1 MSNQDWTSK
10 LQDQLAGYQES
21 VSHDLWA
28 GIEQSLAQK
37 NIESVSTNPQTIVS
51 ENSESIDLHVGSEVQ
66 KNARV
71 LHDSSE
77 AKKNARIVYFKR
89 WSAAAAAVALL
100 GIGGSYVY
108 LHQEDVEKGN
118 LQLAS
123 LSSPAVSA
131 DLQLAASQPAPSPVV
146 SADLQSAASQPAPSH
161 VVSADL
167 QSAASQPAPSHVVS
181 ADLQSAAS
189 HPAPSHAVSVDL
201 QSAASQPAPSLVVS
215 ADLRLAAS
223 QPAPSLVVSAD
234 LQSAASQKKKGN
246 VLEKESENEIS
257 LLAENPEPAEPVSED
272 KATDKSSDYKALT
285 RSTDHHAAA
294 YASQSYHFE
303 KNEEVSGW
311 SMQLYAENLTPSLG
325 GVNSDASGGYNDFS
339 YGTMAEPMP
348 GVIPDPTA
356 GGIYGEEYLL
366 ASYKAIQRKQQVNAK
381 HHAPVSVGLQVA
393 FGIAPRLSLSTGLVY
408 TRTSSDF
415 YPYAP
420 SSNYNVHQVLHYV
433 GLPVGLNYEFWQSG
447 GFHAYVMAGA
457 EADYNVK
464 NDTEEEGVKKE
475 NAKRDRVQFSGK
487 ASLGAQYDITPK
499 VGLYIEP
506 GAKYYFDNGSHV
518 ENTFKDKKLNFNLQF
533 GLRFNL

>member
-28 GIEQSLAQK
+28 GIEQSLAH
-37 NIESVSTNPQTIVS
+37 S
-51 ENSESIDLHVGSEVQ
+51 ETG
-66 KNARV
+66 
-71 LHDSSE
+71 
-77 AKKNARIVYFKR
+77 KKARIVYFKR

-118 LQLAS
+118 LQLA
-123 LSSPAVSA
+123 V
-131 DLQLAASQPAPSPVV
+131 SQPAPSHVV
-146 SADLQSAASQPAPSH
+146 SADLQSAASQSAPSHAVSADLQSAASQSAPSHIVSSDLQSAASHPAPSH

-167 QSAASQPAPSHVVS
+167 QSAASQPAPSH
-181 ADLQSAAS
+181 A
-189 HPAPSHAVSVDL
+189 
-201 QSAASQPAPSLVVS
+201 
-215 ADLRLAAS
+215 
-223 QPAPSLVVSAD
+223 VSAD
-234 LQSAASQKKKGN
+234 LQSAASQKKTSDD
-246 VLEKESENEIS
+246 VLKEESENEIS
-257 LLAENPEPAEPVSED
+257 LLAE
-272 KATDKSSDYKALT
+272 KSDHKTLT
-285 RSTDHHAAA
+285 RSTDNHAAA

-325 GVNSDASGGYNDFS
+325 GVNSDASGS
-339 YGTMAEPMP
+339 YRDYSHGTMAEPMP

-366 ASYKAIQRKQQVNAK
+366 ASYKAIQRSQQGNAK

-420 SSNYNVHQVLHYV
+420 GSSYNVHQVLHYV
-433 GLPVGLNYEFWQSG
+433 GIPVGLNYEFWQSG

>member
-37 NIESVSTNPQTIVS
+37 NIESVSSNPQTIA
-51 ENSESIDLHVGSEVQ
+51 SESSESADLHVGSEVQ

-77 AKKNARIVYFKR
+77 AKKDARIVYFKR

-131 DLQLAASQPAPSPVV
+131 DLQSAASQSAPSHAV

-167 QSAASQPAPSHVVS
+167 QSAASQPAPSLVVS
-181 ADLQSAAS
+181 A
-189 HPAPSHAVSVDL
+189 DL
-201 QSAASQPAPSLVVS
+201 QSAASQPAPS
-215 ADLRLAAS
+215 
-223 QPAPSLVVSAD
+223 PVVSAD
-234 LQSAASQKKKGN
+234 LQSAASQKKTSDD
-246 VLEKESENEIS
+246 VLKERSENEIS
-257 LLAENPEPAEPVSED
+257 LLAE
-272 KATDKSSDYKALT
+272 KSDYKALT

-339 YGTMAEPMP
+339 YGTMAEPML

-366 ASYKAIQRKQQVNAK
+366 ASYKAIQRKQQGNAK

-415 YPYAP
+415 YPYA
-420 SSNYNVHQVLHYV
+420 SSSSYNVHQVLHYV
-433 GLPVGLNYEFWQSG
+433 GIPVGLNYEFWQSG

>member
-28 GIEQSLAQK
+28 GIEQSLAQ
-37 NIESVSTNPQTIVS
+37 NDIESVSSNPQAIVS
-51 ENSESIDLHVGSEVQ
+51 ESSESSDFHVGSE
-66 KNARV
+66 
-71 LHDSSE
+71 
-77 AKKNARIVYFKR
+77 AKKKARIVYFKR

-108 LHQEDVEKGN
+108 LHQEEVEKGN

-123 LSSPAVSA
+123 LSSRVVSA
-131 DLQLAASQPAPSPVV
+131 DLPSAAPHTVSSDLPSAPSHAVSSDLPSAASHVVSSDLSSAASHSV
-146 SADLQSAASQPAPSH
+146 SADLQSAAPHAVSSDLQSAPSH
-161 VVSADL
+161 SVSADL
-167 QSAASQPAPSHVVS
+167 QSAAP
-181 ADLQSAAS
+181 
-189 HPAPSHAVSVDL
+189 
-201 QSAASQPAPSLVVS
+201 
-215 ADLRLAAS
+215 
-223 QPAPSLVVSAD
+223 
-234 LQSAASQKKKGN
+234 QKKKGN
-246 VLEKESENEIS
+246 VLEKESENKIS
-257 LLAENPEPAEPVSED
+257 LLADN
-272 KATDKSSDYKALT
+272 
-285 RSTDHHAAA
+285 HAAA
-294 YASQSYHFE
+294 YASQSYHFD

-311 SMQLYAENLTPSLG
+311 SMQLYAENLTSSLG
-325 GVNSDASGGYNDFS
+325 GVNSDASGSYRDYS

-366 ASYKAIQRKQQVNAK
+366 ASCKAIQRNQQVNAK

-393 FGIAPRLSLSTGLVY
+393 FGIAPRLTLSTGLVY

-420 SSNYNVHQVLHYV
+420 GSSYNVHQVLHYV
-433 GLPVGLNYEFWQSG
+433 GIPVGLNYEFWQSG

-475 NAKRDRVQFSGK
+475 NAKRDRVQLSGK

>member
-37 NIESVSTNPQTIVS
+37 NIESVSSNPQTIA
-51 ENSESIDLHVGSEVQ
+51 SESSESTDLHVGSE
-66 KNARV
+66 
-71 LHDSSE
+71 
-77 AKKNARIVYFKR
+77 AKKDARIVYFKR

-131 DLQLAASQPAPSPVV
+131 DLQ
-146 SADLQSAASQPAPSH
+146 
-161 VVSADL
+161 
-167 QSAASQPAPSHVVS
+167 
-181 ADLQSAAS
+181 
-189 HPAPSHAVSVDL
+189 
-201 QSAASQPAPSLVVS
+201 
-215 ADLRLAAS
+215 
-223 QPAPSLVVSAD
+223 
-234 LQSAASQKKKGN
+234 SAASQKKTSDD
-246 VLEKESENEIS
+246 VLKEESENEIS
-257 LLAENPEPAEPVSED
+257 LLAE
-272 KATDKSSDYKALT
+272 KSDHKTLT
-285 RSTDHHAAA
+285 RSTDNHAAA

-325 GVNSDASGGYNDFS
+325 GVNSDASGS
-339 YGTMAEPMP
+339 YRDYSHGTMAEPMP

-366 ASYKAIQRKQQVNAK
+366 ASCKAIQRKQQGNAK

-420 SSNYNVHQVLHYV
+420 SSSYNVHQVLHYV
-433 GLPVGLNYEFWQSG
+433 GIPVGLNYEFWQSG

-475 NAKRDRVQFSGK
+475 DAKRDRVQFSGK

>member
-10 LQDQLAGYQES
+10 LQEQLADYQEP

-28 GIEQSLAQK
+28 GIEQSLAH
-37 NIESVSTNPQTIVS
+37 S
-51 ENSESIDLHVGSEVQ
+51 ETV
-66 KNARV
+66 
-71 LHDSSE
+71 
-77 AKKNARIVYFKR
+77 KKPRIVYFKR

-123 LSSPAVSA
+123 HAVS
-131 DLQLAASQPAPSPVV
+131 PSHVV
-146 SADLQSAASQPAPSH
+146 SADLQSAASVSAAVNQGSPSHVVSADLQSAASSVAVNYGSPSH

-167 QSAASQPAPSHVVS
+167 QSAASQSKMGNT
-181 ADLQSAAS
+181 
-189 HPAPSHAVSVDL
+189 
-201 QSAASQPAPSLVVS
+201 LVEE
-215 ADLRLAAS
+215 
-223 QPAPSLVVSAD
+223 
-234 LQSAASQKKKGN
+234 N
-246 VLEKESENEIS
+246 ENEIS
-257 LLAENPEPAEPVSED
+257 LLAENSDPAEPVSED
-272 KATDKSSDYKALT
+272 KATDGSTDHKALTRSSDHKALT
-285 RSTDHHAAA
+285 RSTDNHAAA
-294 YASQSYHFE
+294 YVSQSYHFE
-303 KNEEVSGW
+303 KDKEIAGW

-348 GVIPDPTA
+348 GGVIPDPA
-356 GGIYGEEYLL
+356 VGGIYGEEYLL

-393 FGIAPRLSLSTGLVY
+393 FGIAPRLSLSTGMVY

-420 SSNYNVHQVLHYV
+420 SSSYNVHQVLHYV
-433 GLPVGLNYEFWQSG
+433 GIPVGLNYEFWQSG

-475 NAKRDRVQFSGK
+475 DAKRDRVQFSGK

>member
-28 GIEQSLAQK
+28 GIEQSLAQN
-37 NIESVSTNPQTIVS
+37 NIESVSSNPQTIVS
-51 ENSESIDLHVGSEVQ
+51 ESSESTDLHVGSEAK
-66 KNARV
+66 KNARI

-77 AKKNARIVYFKR
+77 AQKNARIVYFKR

-118 LQLAS
+118 LQLA
-123 LSSPAVSA
+123 
-131 DLQLAASQPAPSPVV
+131 ASQPAPSPVV
-146 SADLQSAASQPAPSH
+146 SSDLQSAASQSAPSPVVSSDLQSAASQPASSH

-167 QSAASQPAPSHVVS
+167 QST
-181 ADLQSAAS
+181 
-189 HPAPSHAVSVDL
+189 
-201 QSAASQPAPSLVVS
+201 
-215 ADLRLAAS
+215 AS

-234 LQSAASQKKKGN
+234 LQSAASQSKMGN
-246 VLEKESENEIS
+246 TLVEESENEIS
-257 LLAENPEPAEPVSED
+257 LLAEDPEPAEPVSED

-339 YGTMAEPMP
+339 YGTMAEPLP

-366 ASYKAIQRKQQVNAK
+366 ASYKAIQRNQQGNAK

-433 GLPVGLNYEFWQSG
+433 GIPVGLNYEFWQSG

>member
-10 LQDQLAGYQES
+10 LQEQLADYQES

-37 NIESVSTNPQTIVS
+37 NIESVSSNPQTIVS
-51 ENSESIDLHVGSEVQ
+51 ESSESTDLHVG
-66 KNARV
+66 
-71 LHDSSE
+71 SE

-108 LHQEDVEKGN
+108 LHQEEVEKGN
-118 LQLAS
+118 LQLA
-123 LSSPAVSA
+123 
-131 DLQLAASQPAPSPVV
+131 ASQS
-146 SADLQSAASQPAPSH
+146 APSH

-167 QSAASQPAPSHVVS
+167 QSAASQYAPSHAVS
-181 ADLQSAAS
+181 ADLQS
-189 HPAPSHAVSVDL
+189 
-201 QSAASQPAPSLVVS
+201 
-215 ADLRLAAS
+215 AAS

-234 LQSAASQKKKGN
+234 LQSAASQPASSHVVSADLQSTASQKKTSDD
-246 VLEKESENEIS
+246 VLKEESENEIS
-257 LLAENPEPAEPVSED
+257 LLAEN
-272 KATDKSSDYKALT
+272 SDHKVLT
-285 RSTDHHAAA
+285 RSTDNHAAA

-325 GVNSDASGGYNDFS
+325 GVNSDASGS
-339 YGTMAEPMP
+339 YRDYSHGTMAEPMP

-366 ASYKAIQRKQQVNAK
+366 ASYKAIQRNQQGKAK

-420 SSNYNVHQVLHYV
+420 GSSYNVHQVLHYV
-433 GLPVGLNYEFWQSG
+433 GIPVGLNYEFWQSG

-475 NAKRDRVQFSGK
+475 DAKRDRVQFSGK
-487 ASLGAQYDITPK
+487 ASLGAQYDITSK

>member
-10 LQDQLAGYQES
+10 LQEQLADYQES

-28 GIEQSLAQK
+28 GIEQSLAH
-37 NIESVSTNPQTIVS
+37 S
-51 ENSESIDLHVGSEVQ
+51 ETG
-66 KNARV
+66 
-71 LHDSSE
+71 
-77 AKKNARIVYFKR
+77 KKARIVYFKR

-118 LQLAS
+118 LQLA
-123 LSSPAVSA
+123 
-131 DLQLAASQPAPSPVV
+131 
-146 SADLQSAASQPAPSH
+146 ASQPAPSH

-167 QSAASQPAPSHVVS
+167 QSAASQKK
-181 ADLQSAAS
+181 AS
-189 HPAPSHAVSVDL
+189 D
-201 QSAASQPAPSLVVS
+201 
-215 ADLRLAAS
+215 D
-223 QPAPSLVVSAD
+223 
-234 LQSAASQKKKGN
+234 
-246 VLEKESENEIS
+246 VLKEESENEIS
-257 LLAENPEPAEPVSED
+257 LLAE
-272 KATDKSSDYKALT
+272 KSDHKALT

-325 GVNSDASGGYNDFS
+325 GVNSDASGS
-339 YGTMAEPMP
+339 YRDYSHGTMAEPMP

-366 ASYKAIQRKQQVNAK
+366 ASYKAIQRNQQGNAK

-420 SSNYNVHQVLHYV
+420 GSSYNVHQVLHYV
-433 GLPVGLNYEFWQSG
+433 GIPVGLNYEFWQSG

>member
-37 NIESVSTNPQTIVS
+37 NIESVSSNPQTIVS
-51 ENSESIDLHVGSEVQ
+51 ESSESTDLHVGSEA
-66 KNARV
+66 KKDARV

-131 DLQLAASQPAPSPVV
+131 DLQSAASQPAPSHVV

-189 HPAPSHAVSVDL
+189 
-201 QSAASQPAPSLVVS
+201 QSASSP
-215 ADLRLAAS
+215 
-223 QPAPSLVVSAD
+223 VVSAD
-234 LQSAASQKKKGN
+234 LQSAASQKKTSD
-246 VLEKESENEIS
+246 VLKEESENEIS
-257 LLAENPEPAEPVSED
+257 LLAE
-272 KATDKSSDYKALT
+272 KSDHKALT

-433 GLPVGLNYEFWQSG
+433 GIPVGLNYEFWQSG

-475 NAKRDRVQFSGK
+475 DAKRDRVQFSGK

>member
-37 NIESVSTNPQTIVS
+37 NIESVSSNPQTIA
-51 ENSESIDLHVGSEVQ
+51 SESSESTDLHVGT
-66 KNARV
+66 
-71 LHDSSE
+71 E

-131 DLQLAASQPAPSPVV
+131 DLQSAASQPAPSHVV
-146 SADLQSAASQPAPSH
+146 SH

-167 QSAASQPAPSHVVS
+167 QSAASQSASSH
-181 ADLQSAAS
+181 
-189 HPAPSHAVSVDL
+189 
-201 QSAASQPAPSLVVS
+201 
-215 ADLRLAAS
+215 
-223 QPAPSLVVSAD
+223 VVSAD
-234 LQSAASQKKKGN
+234 LQSAASQKKMGN
-246 VLEKESENEIS
+246 VLVEESENEIS
-257 LLAENPEPAEPVSED
+257 LLAENSDPAEPVSED
-272 KATDKSSDYKALT
+272 KATDSSTDHKTLTRSSDHKVLT

-366 ASYKAIQRKQQVNAK
+366 ASYKAIQRNQQGNAK

-420 SSNYNVHQVLHYV
+420 GSSYNVHQVLHYV
-433 GLPVGLNYEFWQSG
+433 GIPVGLNYEFWQSG

-475 NAKRDRVQFSGK
+475 DAKRDRVQFSGK

>member
-28 GIEQSLAQK
+28 GIEQSLAQN
-37 NIESVSTNPQTIVS
+37 NIESVSSNPQTIA
-51 ENSESIDLHVGSEVQ
+51 SESSESADLHVGSEVK

-89 WSAAAAAVALL
+89 WSAAAAVALL

-108 LHQEDVEKGN
+108 LHQEDVEKAH

-131 DLQLAASQPAPSPVV
+131 DLQ
-146 SADLQSAASQPAPSH
+146 SAVSQPAPSH

-189 HPAPSHAVSVDL
+189 
-201 QSAASQPAPSLVVS
+201 QFASSP
-215 ADLRLAAS
+215 
-223 QPAPSLVVSAD
+223 VVSAD
-234 LQSAASQKKKGN
+234 LQSAASQQKASD
-246 VLEKESENEIS
+246 VLKKESENEIS
-257 LLAENPEPAEPVSED
+257 LLAE
-272 KATDKSSDYKALT
+272 KSDHKALT

-366 ASYKAIQRKQQVNAK
+366 ASYKAIQRNQQGNAK
-381 HHAPVSVGLQVA
+381 HHAPVSVGLQVV

-420 SSNYNVHQVLHYV
+420 GSSYNVHQVLHYV
-433 GLPVGLNYEFWQSG
+433 GIPVGLNYEFWQSG

>member
-37 NIESVSTNPQTIVS
+37 NIESVSTNPQTIAS
-51 ENSESIDLHVGSEVQ
+51 ENSESTDLHVGSEA
-66 KNARV
+66 KKDARV

-118 LQLAS
+118 LQLA
-123 LSSPAVSA
+123 
-131 DLQLAASQPAPSPVV
+131 
-146 SADLQSAASQPAPSH
+146 ASQPAPSH
-161 VVSADL
+161 AVSADL
-167 QSAASQPAPSHVVS
+167 QS
-181 ADLQSAAS
+181 
-189 HPAPSHAVSVDL
+189 
-201 QSAASQPAPSLVVS
+201 
-215 ADLRLAAS
+215 AAS

-234 LQSAASQKKKGN
+234 LQSAASQKKMGN

-366 ASYKAIQRKQQVNAK
+366 ASYKAIQRNQQGNAK

>member
-51 ENSESIDLHVGSEVQ
+51 ENSESIDFHVGSEVQ

-108 LHQEDVEKGN
+108 LHQEDVERGN

-131 DLQLAASQPAPSPVV
+131 
-146 SADLQSAASQPAPSH
+146 
-161 VVSADL
+161 
-167 QSAASQPAPSHVVS
+167 
-181 ADLQSAAS
+181 
-189 HPAPSHAVSVDL
+189 DL

-215 ADLRLAAS
+215 ADLQSTAS
-223 QPAPSLVVSAD
+223 QSAPSHAVSAD

-257 LLAENPEPAEPVSED
+257 LLAEDPEPAEPVSGD

-285 RSTDHHAAA
+285 RSADHHAAA

-366 ASYKAIQRKQQVNAK
+366 ASYKAIQRNQQGNAK

-433 GLPVGLNYEFWQSG
+433 GIPVGLNYEFWQSG

>member
-28 GIEQSLAQK
+28 GIEQSLAQN
-37 NIESVSTNPQTIVS
+37 NIESGSSNPQTIVS
-51 ENSESIDLHVGSEVQ
+51 ESSESIDLHVGTEAK

-108 LHQEDVEKGN
+108 LHQEVVEKGN
-118 LQLAS
+118 LQL
-123 LSSPAVSA
+123 
-131 DLQLAASQPAPSPVV
+131 
-146 SADLQSAASQPAPSH
+146 AASQPAPSH

-167 QSAASQPAPSHVVS
+167 QSAASQ
-181 ADLQSAAS
+181 
-189 HPAPSHAVSVDL
+189 
-201 QSAASQPAPSLVVS
+201 
-215 ADLRLAAS
+215 
-223 QPAPSLVVSAD
+223 
-234 LQSAASQKKKGN
+234 KKMGN

-272 KATDKSSDYKALT
+272 KATDKSSDHKALT

-433 GLPVGLNYEFWQSG
+433 GIPVGLNYEFWQSG

>member
-28 GIEQSLAQK
+28 GIEQSLAQN
-37 NIESVSTNPQTIVS
+37 NIESGSSNPQTIA
-51 ENSESIDLHVGSEVQ
+51 SESSESTDLHVGTEAK

-77 AKKNARIVYFKR
+77 VQKNARIVYFKR

-118 LQLAS
+118 LQLAAS
-123 LSSPAVSA
+123 QSAPSHVVSA
-131 DLQLAASQPAPSPVV
+131 DLQSAASQPAPSHAV
-146 SADLQSAASQPAPSH
+146 SSDLQSAASQPAPSH

-181 ADLQSAAS
+181 ADLQLAAS
-189 HPAPSHAVSVDL
+189 QSAPSHVVSVDL
-201 QSAASQPAPSLVVS
+201 QSAASQ
-215 ADLRLAAS
+215 
-223 QPAPSLVVSAD
+223 
-234 LQSAASQKKKGN
+234 KKTSDD
-246 VLEKESENEIS
+246 VLKEESENEIS
-257 LLAENPEPAEPVSED
+257 LLAE
-272 KATDKSSDYKALT
+272 KSDHKALT
-285 RSTDHHAAA
+285 RSTDNHAAA

-366 ASYKAIQRKQQVNAK
+366 ASYKAIQRNQQVNAK

-420 SSNYNVHQVLHYV
+420 NSNYNVHQVLHYV
-433 GLPVGLNYEFWQSG
+433 GIPVGLNYEFWQSG

-518 ENTFKDKKLNFNLQF
+518 ENTFKDKELNFNLQF

>member
-28 GIEQSLAQK
+28 GIEQSLAQN
-37 NIESVSTNPQTIVS
+37 NIESVSSNPQTIA
-51 ENSESIDLHVGSEVQ
+51 SESSESTDLHVG
-66 KNARV
+66 
-71 LHDSSE
+71 SE

-118 LQLAS
+118 LQLA
-123 LSSPAVSA
+123 
-131 DLQLAASQPAPSPVV
+131 
-146 SADLQSAASQPAPSH
+146 ASQPAPSH

-189 HPAPSHAVSVDL
+189 QPAPSHAVSADL
-201 QSAASQPAPSLVVS
+201 QSAASQSVPSHAVS
-215 ADLRLAAS
+215 ADLQSAAS

-234 LQSAASQKKKGN
+234 LQSAASQKKTSDD
-246 VLEKESENEIS
+246 VLKEESENEIS
-257 LLAENPEPAEPVSED
+257 LLAE
-272 KATDKSSDYKALT
+272 KSDYKALT

-339 YGTMAEPMP
+339 YGTVAEPMP

-433 GLPVGLNYEFWQSG
+433 GIPVGLNYEFWQSG

>member
-37 NIESVSTNPQTIVS
+37 NIESVSTNPQTIAS
-51 ENSESIDLHVGSEVQ
+51 ENSESTDLHVGSEA
-66 KNARV
+66 KKDARV

-131 DLQLAASQPAPSPVV
+131 DLQ
-146 SADLQSAASQPAPSH
+146 
-161 VVSADL
+161 
-167 QSAASQPAPSHVVS
+167 
-181 ADLQSAAS
+181 
-189 HPAPSHAVSVDL
+189 
-201 QSAASQPAPSLVVS
+201 
-215 ADLRLAAS
+215 
-223 QPAPSLVVSAD
+223 
-234 LQSAASQKKKGN
+234 SAASQKKTSD
-246 VLEKESENEIS
+246 VLKEESENEIS

-272 KATDKSSDYKALT
+272 KATDKSSDHKALT
-285 RSTDHHAAA
+285 RSTDNHAAA

-366 ASYKAIQRKQQVNAK
+366 ASYKAIQRKQQGNAK

-415 YPYAP
+415 YPYA
-420 SSNYNVHQVLHYV
+420 SSSSYNVHQVLHYV
-433 GLPVGLNYEFWQSG
+433 GIPVGLNYEFWQSG

>member
-37 NIESVSTNPQTIVS
+37 NIESVSSNPQTIA
-51 ENSESIDLHVGSEVQ
+51 SESSESADLHVG
-66 KNARV
+66 
-71 LHDSSE
+71 SE

-108 LHQEDVEKGN
+108 LHQEDVERGN

-131 DLQLAASQPAPSPVV
+131 DLQSAASQSAPSHAV
-146 SADLQSAASQPAPSH
+146 SADLQSAASQPASSH

-167 QSAASQPAPSHVVS
+167 QST
-181 ADLQSAAS
+181 
-189 HPAPSHAVSVDL
+189 
-201 QSAASQPAPSLVVS
+201 
-215 ADLRLAAS
+215 AS

-234 LQSAASQKKKGN
+234 LQSAASQSKMGN
-246 VLEKESENEIS
+246 TLVEESENEIS
-257 LLAENPEPAEPVSED
+257 LLAENSDPAESVSED
-272 KATDKSSDYKALT
+272 KATDSSTDYKTLTRSSDHKVLT

-348 GVIPDPTA
+348 GVIPDPA
-356 GGIYGEEYLL
+356 VGGIYGEEYLL
-366 ASYKAIQRKQQVNAK
+366 ASYKAIQRNQQGKAK

-393 FGIAPRLSLSTGLVY
+393 FGIAPRLSLSTGMVY

-420 SSNYNVHQVLHYV
+420 SSSYNVHQVLHYV
-433 GLPVGLNYEFWQSG
+433 GIPVGLNYEFWQSG

>member
-28 GIEQSLAQK
+28 GIEQSLAQN
-37 NIESVSTNPQTIVS
+37 NIESVSSNPQTVA
-51 ENSESIDLHVGSEVQ
+51 SESSESADLHVGSEAK

-71 LHDSSE
+71 LPDSSE
-77 AKKNARIVYFKR
+77 VQKNARIVYFKR
-89 WSAAAAAVALL
+89 WSAAAAVALL

-118 LQLAS
+118 LQLA
-123 LSSPAVSA
+123 
-131 DLQLAASQPAPSPVV
+131 ASQPAPSHAV
-146 SADLQSAASQPAPSH
+146 SDLQSAASQSAPSH

-167 QSAASQPAPSHVVS
+167 QSAASQPAPSPVGSSDLQSAASQPAPSHAVSTDLQSAASQSASSHVVS

-189 HPAPSHAVSVDL
+189 
-201 QSAASQPAPSLVVS
+201 QSKMGNTLV
-215 ADLRLAAS
+215 
-223 QPAPSLVVSAD
+223 
-234 LQSAASQKKKGN
+234 
-246 VLEKESENEIS
+246 EESENEIS
-257 LLAENPEPAEPVSED
+257 LLAE
-272 KATDKSSDYKALT
+272 KSDHKVLT

-366 ASYKAIQRKQQVNAK
+366 ASYKAIQRNQQGNAK

-433 GLPVGLNYEFWQSG
+433 GIPVGLNYEFWQSG

>member
-28 GIEQSLAQK
+28 GIEQSLAQN
-37 NIESVSTNPQTIVS
+37 NIESGSSNPQKIA
-51 ENSESIDLHVGSEVQ
+51 SESSESAELHVGSET
-66 KNARV
+66 
-71 LHDSSE
+71 
-77 AKKNARIVYFKR
+77 KKNARIVYFKR

-108 LHQEDVEKGN
+108 LHQEDVERGN
-118 LQLAS
+118 LQMAS

-131 DLQLAASQPAPSPVV
+131 DLQSAASQSAPSHVV
-146 SADLQSAASQPAPSH
+146 SVDLQSAASQPAPSH

-167 QSAASQPAPSHVVS
+167 QSAASQKK
-181 ADLQSAAS
+181 AS
-189 HPAPSHAVSVDL
+189 D
-201 QSAASQPAPSLVVS
+201 
-215 ADLRLAAS
+215 D
-223 QPAPSLVVSAD
+223 
-234 LQSAASQKKKGN
+234 
-246 VLEKESENEIS
+246 VLKEESENEIS
-257 LLAENPEPAEPVSED
+257 LLAE
-272 KATDKSSDYKALT
+272 KSDHKVLT
-285 RSTDHHAAA
+285 RSTDNHAAA
-294 YASQSYHFE
+294 YASLSYHFE

-325 GVNSDASGGYNDFS
+325 GVNSDASGS
-339 YGTMAEPMP
+339 YRDYSHGTMAEPMP

-366 ASYKAIQRKQQVNAK
+366 ASYKAIQRNQQGNAK
-381 HHAPVSVGLQVA
+381 HHAPVSVGVQVA

-420 SSNYNVHQVLHYV
+420 SSSYNVHQVLHYV
-433 GLPVGLNYEFWQSG
+433 GIPVGLNYEFWQSG

-475 NAKRDRVQFSGK
+475 DAKRDRVQFSGK

>member
-28 GIEQSLAQK
+28 GIEQSLAH
-37 NIESVSTNPQTIVS
+37 S
-51 ENSESIDLHVGSEVQ
+51 ETG
-66 KNARV
+66 
-71 LHDSSE
+71 
-77 AKKNARIVYFKR
+77 KKARIVYFKR

-118 LQLAS
+118 LQLA
-123 LSSPAVSA
+123 
-131 DLQLAASQPAPSPVV
+131 
-146 SADLQSAASQPAPSH
+146 ASQPAPSH

-189 HPAPSHAVSVDL
+189 QSAPSHVVSADL
-201 QSAASQPAPSLVVS
+201 QSAASQPAPSH
-215 ADLRLAAS
+215 
-223 QPAPSLVVSAD
+223 VVSAD
-234 LQSAASQKKKGN
+234 LQSAASQKKASDD
-246 VLEKESENEIS
+246 VLKEESENEIS
-257 LLAENPEPAEPVSED
+257 LLAE
-272 KATDKSSDYKALT
+272 KSDHKALT
-285 RSTDHHAAA
+285 RSTDNHAAA

-325 GVNSDASGGYNDFS
+325 GVNSDASGS
-339 YGTMAEPMP
+339 YRDYSHGTMAEPMP

-366 ASYKAIQRKQQVNAK
+366 ASYKAIQRNQQGNAK

-420 SSNYNVHQVLHYV
+420 SSSYNVHQVLHYV
-433 GLPVGLNYEFWQSG
+433 GIPVGLNYEFWQSG

>member
-28 GIEQSLAQK
+28 GIEQSLAQN
-37 NIESVSTNPQTIVS
+37 NIESVSSNPQTIVS
-51 ENSESIDLHVGSEVQ
+51 ESSESTDLHVG
-66 KNARV
+66 
-71 LHDSSE
+71 SE

-118 LQLAS
+118 LQMAS
-123 LSSPAVSA
+123 LSSPA
-131 DLQLAASQPAPSPVV
+131 V

-161 VVSADL
+161 IVSADL
-167 QSAASQPAPSHVVS
+167 QSAASQS
-181 ADLQSAAS
+181 
-189 HPAPSHAVSVDL
+189 APSHA
-201 QSAASQPAPSLVVS
+201 
-215 ADLRLAAS
+215 
-223 QPAPSLVVSAD
+223 VSAD
-234 LQSAASQKKKGN
+234 LQSAASQKKMGN
-246 VLEKESENEIS
+246 ALVEESENEIS
-257 LLAENPEPAEPVSED
+257 LLAENSDPAEPVSED
-272 KATDKSSDYKALT
+272 KATDSSTDHKTLT
-285 RSTDHHAAA
+285 RSSDHHAAA

-325 GVNSDASGGYNDFS
+325 GVNSDASGS
-339 YGTMAEPMP
+339 YRDYSHGTMAEPMP

-366 ASYKAIQRKQQVNAK
+366 ASYKAIQRNQQGNAK

-420 SSNYNVHQVLHYV
+420 SSSYNVHQVLHYV
-433 GLPVGLNYEFWQSG
+433 GIPVGLNYEFWQSG

>member
-10 LQDQLAGYQES
+10 LQEQLAGYQES

-28 GIEQSLAQK
+28 GIEQSLAQN
-37 NIESVSTNPQTIVS
+37 NIESVSSNPQTIA
-51 ENSESIDLHVGSEVQ
+51 SESSESTDLHVGT
-66 KNARV
+66 
-71 LHDSSE
+71 E

-131 DLQLAASQPAPSPVV
+131 DLQ
-146 SADLQSAASQPAPSH
+146 SAVSQPAPSH

-167 QSAASQPAPSHVVS
+167 QSAASQSAPSHAVS

-189 HPAPSHAVSVDL
+189 QPVPSS
-201 QSAASQPAPSLVVS
+201 
-215 ADLRLAAS
+215 
-223 QPAPSLVVSAD
+223 VVSAD
-234 LQSAASQKKKGN
+234 LQSAASQKKASD
-246 VLEKESENEIS
+246 VLKKESENEIS
-257 LLAENPEPAEPVSED
+257 LLAE
-272 KATDKSSDYKALT
+272 KSDHKALT
-285 RSTDHHAAA
+285 RSTDHHAEA

-366 ASYKAIQRKQQVNAK
+366 ASYKAIQRSQQGNAK

-420 SSNYNVHQVLHYV
+420 SSSYNVHQVLHYV
-433 GLPVGLNYEFWQSG
+433 GIPVGLNYEFWQSG

>member
-10 LQDQLAGYQES
+10 LQEQLAGYQES

-28 GIEQSLAQK
+28 GIEQSLAQN
-37 NIESVSTNPQTIVS
+37 NIESVSSNPQTIA
-51 ENSESIDLHVGSEVQ
+51 SESSESTDLHVGT
-66 KNARV
+66 
-71 LHDSSE
+71 E

-118 LQLAS
+118 LQLAVS
-123 LSSPAVSA
+123 QPAPSHVVSADLQSAVSVSAAVSQNAPSHAVSA
-131 DLQLAASQPAPSPVV
+131 DLQSAASQPAPSHAV

-167 QSAASQPAPSHVVS
+167 QSAASQPVPSS
-181 ADLQSAAS
+181 
-189 HPAPSHAVSVDL
+189 
-201 QSAASQPAPSLVVS
+201 
-215 ADLRLAAS
+215 
-223 QPAPSLVVSAD
+223 VVSAD
-234 LQSAASQKKKGN
+234 LQSAASQKKASD
-246 VLEKESENEIS
+246 VLKKESENEIS
-257 LLAENPEPAEPVSED
+257 LLAE
-272 KATDKSSDYKALT
+272 KSDHKALT
-285 RSTDHHAAA
+285 RSTDHHAEA

-366 ASYKAIQRKQQVNAK
+366 ASYKAIQRSQQGNAK

-420 SSNYNVHQVLHYV
+420 SSSYNVHQVLHYV
-433 GLPVGLNYEFWQSG
+433 GILVGLNYEFWQSG